1 LQRPREK
8 SAVNWKDLIPIDA
21 QGRGLARK
29 IGAKLALG
37 SEIDGEKEILAPLRA
52 QLDNAQWELKQTIMR
67 APVG

>member
-1 LQRPREK
+1 M
-8 SAVNWKDLIPIDA
+8 IPIDA

-52 QLDNAQWELKQTIMR
+52 QLDSAQWELKQTIMR